1 MQRIAWLAGAACV
14 LGGVSAAGA
23 QSAPYLG
30 AQGSGASSAEVTS
43 GNQFNPKISVI
54 LEGNY
59 YQDDADGEGSALPG
73 MAEGIYHAHGGGDHG
88 HAHGGHAHG
97 GDEPGF
103 NLKPTELFFSAT
115 VDPYFDAFVQA
126 VITDGGGISLEEAYF
141 TSRNLP
147 AGLRLKGG
155 KFLSGIGYH
164 NEKHRHQWQFIEQNL
179 PYQHLLGGH
188 GLMDTG
194 VQLTWTPATP
204 FYTRLGVEALQ
215 GDQEK
220 VGMFAGEEAIHG
232 LEEDCSTSIEDPGT
246 NDAQLVTDCAIA
258 EGELDGFKD
267 PDDGPRL
274 FTAFAKVAPNLGY
287 SHELQAGL
295 FGVYAT
301 DHQEIHGGL
310 ANDPPVHVLSGESW
324 VAGTDWVYAYDAPHQ
339 YGKGDL
345 KLQAEYLYARKD
357 LDVAYHATNQ
367 GAVGGKRDFSED
379 GFYVQGRYGVAAN
392 WRVGARYDMVG
403 LTNKKETP
411 TSTTHW
417 DSSERVSAN
426 LTWTPSHFT
435 RLSAQWSQANIA
447 TADGDETANQYY
459 LRYIL
464 SMGQHGAHDF

>member
-1 MQRIAWLAGAACV
+1 MQRIAWYAGVACV

-23 QSAPYLG
+23 QTTPYLG
-30 AQGSGASSAEVTS
+30 AQSQGASSAEITS
-43 GNQFNPKISVI
+43 GNRFNPDISVI
-54 LEGNY
+54 LEGDY
-59 YQDDADGEGSALPG
+59 YQDDADGEGSTLPG
-73 MAEGIYHAHGGGDHG
+73 MAEGIYHAHGGSDHG
-88 HAHGGHAHG
+88 HAHEGHAHG

-103 NLKPTELFFSAT
+103 NLKPTELFFSAS

-126 VITDGGGISLEEAYF
+126 VILDDGGVNLEEAYF

-147 AGLRLKGG
+147 AGLQLKGG

-164 NEKHRHQWQFIEQNL
+164 NEKHRHQWEFIEQNL
-179 PYQHLLGGH
+179 PYQHLLGAH

-204 FYTRLGVEALQ
+204 FYTRFGVEALQ
-215 GDQEK
+215 GDQERL
-220 VGMFAGEEAIHG
+220 GQFAGEETVHG
-232 LEEDCSTSIEDPGT
+232 LEDSG
-246 NDAQLVTDCAIA
+246 AIT
-258 EGELDGFKD
+258 EGALDGFKD

-295 FGVYAT
+295 FGVYAA
-301 DHQEIHGGL
+301 DHQEIHGD
-310 ANDPPVHVLSGESW
+310 NDTLPVHVINGQSW
-324 VAGTDWVYAYDAPHQ
+324 VVGTDWVYAYDAAHQ
-339 YGKGDL
+339 YGKGDF
-345 KLQAEYLYARKD
+345 KLQAEYLYSMKD
-357 LDVAYHATNQ
+357 LEVAYHASKP
-367 GAVGGKRDFSED
+367 GAVGGKRDFTED
-379 GFYVQGRYGVAAN
+379 GFYVQGRYGFAAN

-403 LTNKKETP
+403 LTNRKETP
-411 TSTTHW
+411 TSTTNW
-417 DSSERVSAN
+417 DSSSRVSAN

-435 RLSAQWSQANIA
+435 RLQAQWSRADIS